1 MASVFSDT
9 KLRASRKL
17 FCVNVIT
24 VEYRL
29 LRTYCVVSSERCSL
43 THFREVSFMRG
54 RILFAALFLAVVPT
68 AASAQIGVGA
78 GVGAAFPTGDFGDAV
93 DPGLHVQASLNIG
106 LPMLPDFRL
115 DGIYQTYSGDGDTS
129 VDVLGG
135 GVNVLLDMPLVVIK
149 PYLIAG
155 VGFYD
160 VSVEAGTVDESNS
173 EIGFTGGAGLR
184 LGLGS
189 LGVFAEARVLRIG
202 GDADMTTVPVL
213 VGITF

>member
-1 MASVFSDT
+1 
-9 KLRASRKL
+9 
-17 FCVNVIT
+17 
-24 VEYRL
+24 
-29 LRTYCVVSSERCSL
+29 
-43 THFREVSFMRG
+43 MRG
-54 RILFAALFLAVVPT
+54 RILVAALFLAMVPA

-106 LPMLPDFRL
+106 LPLLPDVRL
-115 DGIYQTYSGDGDTS
+115 DGIYQTYSGDGDSS

-135 GVNVLLDMPLVVIK
+135 GVNLLLDMPLVVIK

-160 VSVEAGTVDESNS
+160 VSVEVGTDDVSNS

-202 GDADMTTVPVL
+202 GDVDMTTVPVL